1 MTDLKKEA
9 PSFHL
14 MRLNDEATCENE
26 TEVFNFGDVEP
37 TDCFLTK
44 FMEVHETV
52 KEADITLHALTKA
65 LEDSKQLTATCKQ
78 VGESLMIERSSL
90 AEKRFK
96 NNSLMLHKEE
106 NQLLQDHIHIS
117 LLEMSNMVSMLKQ
130 CFLQFQTDV
139 EKKLMIM
146 YSDILLMGQ
155 DILTYP
161 DQNAELRELLGELY
175 AKKSEDEEQVDEHE
189 EMIKGLEKE
198 VANLTTS
205 LENQS
210 LSLFASIENELTKEA
225 IAMEARQESESC
237 KLYAKRKEE
246 EVKNLEHSVEELE
259 GTINVLEEKHAHS
272 DNKSVHPD
280 ELISRL
286 LELDEALNRIKF
298 LEKENAEQDKEIKK
312 YQEYIFELVLHA
324 EAQSIAVPTKGAH
337 HKFIE
342 SRKFKLNINGI
353 NIRGNGEKLN
363 KDKRL
368 KLTIQMYFESCSS
381 DASGERTRIISS
393 KVSCAE
399 ELEPLAASRLKE
411 VFSLFGVKLDI
422 TNYADLIDQNQ
433 IVKWLEDAHHQ
444 REEYSAK
451 EKENLNLRLNDLL
464 EERESCISELKTKD
478 EDVTAA
484 QIAVQQLQE
493 RDQLLS
499 AQNEMLK
506 TDKTNLMRKIA
517 ELDDML
523 KKFIGKQIT
532 QHLSQLLRIQV
543 QGKGALD
550 SSNNGLNR
558 RFSQAERL
566 SRVNEELAWYCKSAG
581 SDSHGYKPDFSCLK
595 LQGLTST
602 VQMPV
607 WFLN

>member
-139 EKKLMIM
+139 EKKLMI
-146 YSDILLMGQ
+146 
-155 DILTYP
+155 ILTYP

-198 VANLTTS
+198 LEMASS
-205 LENQS
+205 LADE
-210 LSLFASIENELTKEA
+210 KEA

-259 GTINVLEEKHAHS
+259 GTINVLEEKVS
-272 DNKSVHPD
+272 CICGS
-280 ELISRL
+280 LIYGNSL

-337 HKFIE
+337 HNE

-411 VFSLFGVKLDI
+411 
-422 TNYADLIDQNQ
+422 DLIDQNQ

-532 QHLSQLLRIQV
+532 QHLSQLLRIQACFLNLQCLV

>member
-210 LSLFASIENELTKEA
+210 LSLFASIENELTKLEMASSLADEKEA

-259 GTINVLEEKHAHS
+259 GTINVLEEKVS
-272 DNKSVHPD
+272 CICGS
-280 ELISRL
+280 LIYGNSL

-324 EAQSIAVPTKGAH
+324 EAQSIAY
-337 HKFIE
+337 KFLE
-342 SRKFKLNINGI
+342 SIFREVKAENSNSTSTVSTSEEM
-353 NIRGNGEKLN
+353 EK
-363 KDKRL
+363 
-368 KLTIQMYFESCSS
+368 SS
-381 DASGERTRIISS
+381 IRTRGSSSPFRCISNLVHQMHQE
-393 KVSCAE
+393 KE
-399 ELEPLAASRLKE
+399 QELSAARLQTRLAAVESMTHDIIRDL
-411 VFSLFGVKLDI
+411 LGVKLDI

-506 TDKTNLMRKIA
+506 
-517 ELDDML
+517 
-523 KKFIGKQIT
+523 
-532 QHLSQLLRIQV
+532 V

>member
-139 EKKLMIM
+139 EKKLMI
-146 YSDILLMGQ
+146 
-155 DILTYP
+155 ILTYP

-210 LSLFASIENELTKEA
+210 LSLFASIENELTKLEMASSLADEKEA

-324 EAQSIAVPTKGAH
+324 EAQSIAVPTKVKA
-337 HKFIE
+337 E
-342 SRKFKLNINGI
+342 NSNSTSTVSTSEEM
-353 NIRGNGEKLN
+353 EK
-363 KDKRL
+363 
-368 KLTIQMYFESCSS
+368 SS
-381 DASGERTRIISS
+381 IRTRGSSSPFRCISNLVHQMHQE
-393 KVSCAE
+393 KE
-399 ELEPLAASRLKE
+399 QELSAARLQTRLAAVESMTHDIIRDL
-411 VFSLFGVKLDI
+411 LGVKLDI